1 MNRRMNLRLNL
12 RLNPRLKIDAG
23 WLEPNDLLGGM
34 NMIVIAGVY
43 LGLCFLIALIGS
55 RRKFGFWGNLFC
67 SLFLTPVIG
76 AIIMLASDRQPEK
89 IEKCPNCDFQLEK
102 RT

>member
-1 MNRRMNLRLNL
+1 MNLRLNRRLNL
-12 RLNPRLKIDAG
+12 RLRINAG
-23 WLEPNDLLGGM
+23 LLDRNDLLGGM
-34 NMIVIAGVY
+34 NMIIIAAVY

-76 AIIMLASDRQPEK
+76 AIVMLASDIQPEK
-89 IEKCPNCDFQLEK
+89 IEKCPNCDFPLEK